1 MDFHFSERMLT
12 LKPSAIREILKGSTS
27 DMIAFAAG
35 NPSTDTFPIAEMGE
49 IANGLFADKARIAS
63 ILQYGVSEGYQPL
76 RELCFKRMHDK
87 YQTGGAQDELIITSG
102 GQQAID
108 LLTKAMID
116 PGDTIIVEGPSFIG
130 SLNTFRTY
138 QANLVAVPMQ
148 SDGMDLDA
156 LEHSLKTEKNV
167 KIIYIISTFQN
178 PTGYTTSLEKRRAIL
193 ELARRYD
200 VLILEDNPYFE
211 LRYEGE
217 YVPNIKSLD
226 TEGRVV
232 YAGSYS
238 KILSAGIRL
247 GYAIAHR
254 DLISKMVIGKQ
265 STDVHTNLFFQ
276 VVAAEY
282 MSRYDLDEHIEKARR
297 IYREKRDLMLECLE
311 RKLPA
316 EVVFSRPQGGLFVW
330 MTLPEG
336 SDGKKLAAMTMERK
350 VSIVPGN
357 CFMVDDQR
365 IDPGVRLNYSM
376 PSKQQIEQGTD
387 ILADCVY
394 TYLGKSR

>member
-1 MDFHFSERMLT
+1 MEFHFSERMLT
-12 LKPSAIREILKGSTS
+12 LKPSVIREILKSVTP

-35 NPSTDTFPIAEMGE
+35 NPSTDTFPIEEMGQ
-49 IANGLFADKARIAS
+49 IANELFADKTRIAS

-76 RELCFKRMHDK
+76 RESCFARMRGK
-87 YQTGGAQDELIITSG
+87 YQTGADFDELIITSG

-108 LLTKAMID
+108 LLSKAMLD
-116 PGDTIIVEGPSFIG
+116 PGDTVIVEGPSFIG

-138 QANLVAVPMQ
+138 QANLVAAPMQ
-148 SDGMDLDA
+148 PDGMDLDV
-156 LEHSLKTEKNV
+156 LENLLKTEKNV
-167 KIIYIISTFQN
+167 KFIYIISTFQN
-178 PTGYTTSLEKRRAIL
+178 PSGYTTSLEKRHAIL

-226 TEGRVV
+226 KEGRVV

-247 GYAIAHR
+247 GFAIGHR

-265 STDVHTNLFFQ
+265 ASDVHTNLFFQ

-282 MSRYDLDEHIEKARR
+282 MNRFDLDAHIEKARG
-297 IYREKRDLMLECLE
+297 IYREKRDLMLSCLGA
-311 RKLPA
+311 KLPDC
-316 EVVFSRPQGGLFVW
+316 VTFSRPQGGLFVW
-330 MTLPEG
+330 MDLPAG
-336 SDGKKLAAMTMERK
+336 SDGKDLAALTVKQK
-350 VSIVPGN
+350 VSIIPGN
-357 CFMVDDQR
+357 CFMVDDAKVNS
-365 IDPGVRLNYSM
+365 GVRLNFSM
-376 PSKQQIEQGTD
+376 PSKAQIEKGTD
-387 ILADCVY
+387 ILAACVKE
-394 TYLGKSR
+394 YLGRK

>member
-1 MDFHFSERMLT
+1 MEFHFSERMLT
-12 LKPSAIREILKGSTS
+12 LKPSVIREILKSVTP

-35 NPSTDTFPIAEMGE
+35 NPSTETFPIDEMGE
-49 IANGLFADKARIAS
+49 IANSLFADKSRIAG

-76 RELCFKRMHDK
+76 RELCFSRMRGK
-87 YQTGGAQDELIITSG
+87 YQTGGDQDELIITSG

-108 LLTKAMID
+108 LLTKAMVD
-116 PGDTIIVEGPSFIG
+116 PGDTVIVEGPSFIG

-156 LEHSLKTEKNV
+156 LEHCLKTEKNV
-167 KIIYIISTFQN
+167 KFIYIISTFQN
-178 PTGYTTSLEKRRAIL
+178 PSGYTTSLEKRRAIL
-193 ELARRYD
+193 ALAQKYD

-232 YAGSYS
+232 FAGSYS

-247 GYAIAHR
+247 GYAIGHR
-254 DLISKMVIGKQ
+254 DLIAKLVIGKQ
-265 STDVHTNLFFQ
+265 ATDVHTNLFFQ

-282 MSRYDLDEHIEKARR
+282 MSRYDLDAHIEKARG
-297 IYREKRDLMLECLE
+297 IYREKRDLMLRCLE
-311 RKLPA
+311 QKLPQD
-316 EVVFSRPQGGLFVW
+316 VTFSRPQGGLFVW
-330 MTLPEG
+330 MELPEG
-336 SDGKKLAAMTMERK
+336 SDGKALSALTVEQK

-357 CFMVDDQR
+357 CFMVDDEKVNR
-365 IDPGVRLNYSM
+365 GVRLNYSM
-376 PSKQQIEQGTD
+376 PSKEQIERGTD
-387 ILADCVY
+387 ILAECVRQ
-394 TYLGKSR
+394 YLGK

>member
-1 MDFHFSERMLT
+1 MEFHFSERMLT
-12 LKPSAIREILKGSTS
+12 LKPSVIREILKSVTP

-35 NPSTDTFPIAEMGE
+35 NPSTETFPIDEMGE
-49 IANGLFADKARIAS
+49 IANSLFADKSRIAG

-76 RELCFKRMHDK
+76 RELCFSRMRGK
-87 YQTGGAQDELIITSG
+87 YQTGGDQDELIITSG

-108 LLTKAMID
+108 LLTKAMVD
-116 PGDTIIVEGPSFIG
+116 PGDTVIVEGPSFIG

-156 LEHSLKTEKNV
+156 LEHCLKTEKNV
-167 KIIYIISTFQN
+167 KFIYIISTFQN
-178 PTGYTTSLEKRRAIL
+178 PSGYTTSLEKRRAIL
-193 ELARRYD
+193 ALAQKYD

-232 YAGSYS
+232 FAGSYS

-247 GYAIAHR
+247 GYAIGHR
-254 DLISKMVIGKQ
+254 DLIAKLVIGKQ
-265 STDVHTNLFFQ
+265 ATDVHTNLFFQ

-282 MSRYDLDEHIEKARR
+282 MSRYDLDAHIEKARG
-297 IYREKRDLMLECLE
+297 IYREKRDLMLRCLE
-311 RKLPA
+311 QKLPQD
-316 EVVFSRPQGGLFVW
+316 VTFSRPQGGLFVW
-330 MTLPEG
+330 MELPEG
-336 SDGKKLAAMTMERK
+336 SDGKALAALTVEQK

-357 CFMVDDQR
+357 CFMVDDEKVNR
-365 IDPGVRLNYSM
+365 GVRLNYSR
-376 PSKQQIEQGTD
+376 PSKEQIERGTD
-387 ILADCVY
+387 ILAECVRQ
-394 TYLGKSR
+394 YLGK

>member
-1 MDFHFSERMLT
+1 MEFHFSERMLT
-12 LKPSAIREILKGSTS
+12 LKPSVIREILKSVTP

-35 NPSTDTFPIAEMGE
+35 NPSTETFPIDEMGE
-49 IANGLFADKARIAS
+49 IANNLFADKSRIAG

-76 RELCFKRMHDK
+76 RELCFSRMRGK
-87 YQTGGAQDELIITSG
+87 YQTGGDQDELIITSG

-108 LLTKAMID
+108 LLTKAMVD
-116 PGDTIIVEGPSFIG
+116 PGDTVIVEGPSFIG

-156 LEHSLKTEKNV
+156 LEHCLKTEKNV
-167 KIIYIISTFQN
+167 KFIYIISTFQN
-178 PTGYTTSLEKRRAIL
+178 PSGYTTSLEKRRAIL
-193 ELARRYD
+193 ALAQKYD

-232 YAGSYS
+232 FAGSYS

-247 GYAIAHR
+247 GYAIGHR
-254 DLISKMVIGKQ
+254 DLIAKLVIGKQ
-265 STDVHTNLFFQ
+265 ATDVHTNLFFQ

-282 MSRYDLDEHIEKARR
+282 MSRYDLDAHIEKARG
-297 IYREKRDLMLECLE
+297 IYREKRDLMLRCLE
-311 RKLPA
+311 QKLPQD
-316 EVVFSRPQGGLFVW
+316 VTFSRPQGGLFVW
-330 MTLPEG
+330 MELPEG
-336 SDGKKLAAMTMERK
+336 SDGKALAALT
-350 VSIVPGN
+350 V
-357 CFMVDDQR
+357 
-365 IDPGVRLNYSM
+365 
-376 PSKQQIEQGTD
+376 
-387 ILADCVY
+387 
-394 TYLGKSR
+394 

>member
-1 MDFHFSERMLT
+1 MEFHFSERMLT
-12 LKPSAIREILKGSTS
+12 LKPSVIREILKSVTP

-35 NPSTDTFPIAEMGE
+35 NPSTETFPIDEMGE
-49 IANGLFADKARIAS
+49 IANSLFADKSRIAG

-76 RELCFKRMHDK
+76 RELCFSRMRGK
-87 YQTGGAQDELIITSG
+87 YQTGGDQDELIITSG

-108 LLTKAMID
+108 LLTKAVVD
-116 PGDTIIVEGPSFIG
+116 PGDTVIVEGPSFIG

-156 LEHSLKTEKNV
+156 LEHCLKTEKNV
-167 KIIYIISTFQN
+167 KFIYIISTFQN
-178 PTGYTTSLEKRRAIL
+178 PSGYTTSLEKRRAIL
-193 ELARRYD
+193 ALAQKYD

-232 YAGSYS
+232 FAGSYS

-247 GYAIAHR
+247 GYAIGHR
-254 DLISKMVIGKQ
+254 DLIAKLVIGKQ
-265 STDVHTNLFFQ
+265 ATDVHTNLFFQ

-282 MSRYDLDEHIEKARR
+282 MSRYNLDAHIEKARG
-297 IYREKRDLMLECLE
+297 IYREKRDLMLRCLE
-311 RKLPA
+311 QKLPQD
-316 EVVFSRPQGGLFVW
+316 VTFSRPQGGLFVW
-330 MTLPEG
+330 MELPEG
-336 SDGKKLAAMTMERK
+336 SDGKALAALTVEQK

-357 CFMVDDQR
+357 CFMVDDEKVNR
-365 IDPGVRLNYSM
+365 GVRLNYSM
-376 PSKQQIEQGTD
+376 PSKEQIERGTD
-387 ILADCVY
+387 ILAECVRQ
-394 TYLGKSR
+394 YLGK

>member
-1 MDFHFSERMLT
+1 MEFHFSERMLT
-12 LKPSAIREILKGSTS
+12 LKPSVIREILKSVTP

-35 NPSTDTFPIAEMGE
+35 NPSTETFPIDEMGE
-49 IANGLFADKARIAS
+49 IANSLFADKSRIAG

-76 RELCFKRMHDK
+76 RELCFSRMRGK
-87 YQTGGAQDELIITSG
+87 YQTGGDQDELIITSG

-108 LLTKAMID
+108 LLTKAMVD
-116 PGDTIIVEGPSFIG
+116 SGDTVIVEGPSFIG

-156 LEHSLKTEKNV
+156 LEHCLKTEKNV
-167 KIIYIISTFQN
+167 KFIYIISTFQN
-178 PTGYTTSLEKRRAIL
+178 PSGYTTSLEKRRAIL
-193 ELARRYD
+193 ALAQKYD

-232 YAGSYS
+232 FAGSYS

-247 GYAIAHR
+247 GYAIGHR
-254 DLISKMVIGKQ
+254 DLIAKLVIGKQ
-265 STDVHTNLFFQ
+265 ATDVHTNLFFQ

-282 MSRYDLDEHIEKARR
+282 MSRYDLDAHIEKARG
-297 IYREKRDLMLECLE
+297 IYREKRDLMLRCLE
-311 RKLPA
+311 QKLPQD
-316 EVVFSRPQGGLFVW
+316 VTFSRPQGGLFVW
-330 MTLPEG
+330 MELPEG
-336 SDGKKLAAMTMERK
+336 SDGKALAALTVEQK

-357 CFMVDDQR
+357 CFMVDDEKVNR
-365 IDPGVRLNYSM
+365 GVRLNYSM
-376 PSKQQIEQGTD
+376 PSKEQIERGTD
-387 ILADCVY
+387 ILAECVRQ
-394 TYLGKSR
+394 YLGK

>member
-1 MDFHFSERMLT
+1 MEFHFSERMLT
-12 LKPSAIREILKGSTS
+12 LKPSVIREILKSVTP

-35 NPSTDTFPIAEMGE
+35 NPSTETFPIDEMGE
-49 IANGLFADKARIAS
+49 IANSLFADKSRIAG

-76 RELCFKRMHDK
+76 RELFFSRMRGK
-87 YQTGGAQDELIITSG
+87 YQTGGDQDELIITSG

-108 LLTKAMID
+108 LLTKAMVD
-116 PGDTIIVEGPSFIG
+116 PGDTVIVEGPSFIG

-156 LEHSLKTEKNV
+156 LEHCLKTEKNV
-167 KIIYIISTFQN
+167 KFIYIISTFQN
-178 PTGYTTSLEKRRAIL
+178 PSGYTTSLEKRRAIL
-193 ELARRYD
+193 ALAQKYD

-232 YAGSYS
+232 FAGSYS

-247 GYAIAHR
+247 GYAIGHR
-254 DLISKMVIGKQ
+254 DLIAKLVIGKQ
-265 STDVHTNLFFQ
+265 ATDVHTNLFFQ

-282 MSRYDLDEHIEKARR
+282 MSRYDLDAHIEKARG
-297 IYREKRDLMLECLE
+297 IYREKRDLMLRCLE
-311 RKLPA
+311 QKLPQD
-316 EVVFSRPQGGLFVW
+316 VTFSRPQGGLFVW
-330 MTLPEG
+330 MELPEG
-336 SDGKKLAAMTMERK
+336 SDGKALAALTVEQK

-357 CFMVDDQR
+357 CFMVDDEKVNR
-365 IDPGVRLNYSM
+365 GVRLNYSM
-376 PSKQQIEQGTD
+376 PSKEQIERGTD
-387 ILADCVY
+387 ILAECVRQ
-394 TYLGKSR
+394 YLGK

>member
-1 MDFHFSERMLT
+1 MEFHFSERMLT
-12 LKPSAIREILKGSTS
+12 LKPSVIREILKSVTP

-35 NPSTDTFPIAEMGE
+35 NPSTDTFPIEEMGK
-49 IANGLFADKARIAS
+49 IAGSLFADEKRIAG

-76 RELCFKRMHDK
+76 RDVCLKRMREK
-87 YQTGGAQDELIITSG
+87 YQTGGDCDELIITSG

-108 LLTKAMID
+108 LLTKAVVD
-116 PGDTIIVEGPSFIG
+116 PGDTVIVEGPSFIG

-138 QANLVAVPMQ
+138 QANLVSVPMK

-156 LEHSLKTEKNV
+156 LEHALKTEKNV

-178 PTGYTTSLEKRRAIL
+178 PSGYSTSLEKRRAIL

-217 YVPNIKSLD
+217 YIPNIKSLD

-247 GYAIAHR
+247 GYAIGHK
-254 DLISKMVIGKQ
+254 DLIAKLVIGKQ
-265 STDVHTNLFFQ
+265 ATDVHTNLFFQ

-282 MSRYDLDEHIEKARR
+282 MTQYDLDAHIEKARN
-297 IYREKRDLMLECLE
+297 IYREKRDLMLSCLE
-311 RKLPA
+311 AKLPQ
-316 EVVFSRPQGGLFVW
+316 EVTFSRPQGGLFVW
-330 MTLPEG
+330 MDLPKG
-336 SDGKKLAAMTMERK
+336 SDGKELAAMTVKQK

-357 CFMVDDQR
+357 CFMVDDAKVNR
-365 IDPGVRLNYSM
+365 GVRLNFSM
-376 PSKQQIEQGTD
+376 PSKAQIEQGTD
-387 ILADCVY
+387 ILAACVRE
-394 TYLGKSR
+394 YLKK

>member
-1 MDFHFSERMLT
+1 MEFHFSERMLT
-12 LKPSAIREILKGSTS
+12 LKPSVIREILKSVTP

-35 NPSTDTFPIAEMGE
+35 NPSTETFPIDEMGE
-49 IANGLFADKARIAS
+49 IANSLFADKSRIAG

-76 RELCFKRMHDK
+76 RELCFSRMRGK
-87 YQTGGAQDELIITSG
+87 YQTGGDQDELIITSG

-108 LLTKAMID
+108 LLTKAMVD
-116 PGDTIIVEGPSFIG
+116 PGDTVIVEGPSFIG

-156 LEHSLKTEKNV
+156 LEHCLKTEKNV
-167 KIIYIISTFQN
+167 KFIYIISTFQN
-178 PTGYTTSLEKRRAIL
+178 PSGYTTSLEKRRAIL
-193 ELARRYD
+193 ALAQKYD

-232 YAGSYS
+232 FAGSYS

-247 GYAIAHR
+247 GYAIGHR
-254 DLISKMVIGKQ
+254 DLIAKLVIGKQ
-265 STDVHTNLFFQ
+265 ATDVHTNLFFQ

-282 MSRYDLDEHIEKARR
+282 MSRYDLDAHIEKARG
-297 IYREKRDLMLECLE
+297 IYREKRDLMLRCLE
-311 RKLPA
+311 QKLPQD
-316 EVVFSRPQGGLFVW
+316 VTFSRPQGGLFVW
-330 MTLPEG
+330 MELPEG
-336 SDGKKLAAMTMERK
+336 SDGKALAALTVEQK

-357 CFMVDDQR
+357 CFMVDDEKVNR
-365 IDPGVRLNYSM
+365 GVRLNYSM
-376 PSKQQIEQGTD
+376 PSKEQIERGTD
-387 ILADCVY
+387 ILAECVRK
-394 TYLGKSR
+394 YLGK

>member
-1 MDFHFSERMLT
+1 MEFHFSERMLT
-12 LKPSAIREILKGSTS
+12 LKPSVIREILKSVTP

-35 NPSTDTFPIAEMGE
+35 NPSTETFPIDEMGE
-49 IANGLFADKARIAS
+49 IANSLFADKSRIAG

-76 RELCFKRMHDK
+76 RELCFSRMRGK
-87 YQTGGAQDELIITSG
+87 YQTGGDQDELIITSG

-108 LLTKAMID
+108 LLTKAMVD
-116 PGDTIIVEGPSFIG
+116 PGDTVIVEGPSFIG

-156 LEHSLKTEKNV
+156 LEHCLKTEKNV
-167 KIIYIISTFQN
+167 KFIYIISTFQN
-178 PTGYTTSLEKRRAIL
+178 PSGYTTSLEKRRAIL
-193 ELARRYD
+193 ALAQKYD

-232 YAGSYS
+232 FAGSYS

-247 GYAIAHR
+247 GYAIGHR
-254 DLISKMVIGKQ
+254 DLIAKLVIGKQ
-265 STDVHTNLFFQ
+265 ATDVHTNLFFQ

-282 MSRYDLDEHIEKARR
+282 MSRYDLDAHIEKARG
-297 IYREKRDLMLECLE
+297 IYREKRDLMLRCLE
-311 RKLPA
+311 QKLPQD
-316 EVVFSRPQGGLFVW
+316 VTFSRPQGGLFVW
-330 MTLPEG
+330 MELPEG
-336 SDGKKLAAMTMERK
+336 SDGKALAALTVEQK

-357 CFMVDDQR
+357 CFMVDDEKVNR
-365 IDPGVRLNYSM
+365 GVRLNYSM
-376 PSKQQIEQGTD
+376 PSKEQIERGTD
-387 ILADCVY
+387 ILAECVRQ
-394 TYLGKSR
+394 YLGK